1 MQQFN
6 FDDILKKA
14 KKAEGDPEMEQKIK
28 NEAVGSLSAD
38 QKRRLENVLNDP
50 DALQRLLSSQ
60 RAQDIIKKLGK

>member
-6 FDDILKKA
+6 FDDILKKT
-14 KKAEGDPEMEQKIK
+14 KKAEGDPAMEQKIK

-38 QKRRLENVLNDP
+38 QKQRLENVLNDP